1 LLSPFTLFG
10 LFAKKKRTTM
20 KVVDEC
26 DFVAFLKELGVFEA
40 LETREARCAVCGTAL
55 VVDDVDAVYPLDGEV
70 KLLCG
75 NPKCILNRS
84 RNEDYD

>member
-1 LLSPFTLFG
+1 MRFNLFG
-10 LFAKKKRTTM
+10 LFKRKKRTTM
-20 KVVDEC
+20 KVVDES
-26 DFVAFLKELGVFEA
+26 DFVAFLKELGIYEA
-40 LETREARCAVCGTAL
+40 LEGGGARCSVCGTTLA
-55 VVDDVDAVYPLDGEV
+55 VDDVDAVYPLDGEV